1 MPFKSAIR
9 TRSVHLSFDELSTM
23 MNAEEESLNEGLEV
37 KDTIFAMA
45 TSTNQKPHGG
55 SYSQPFNRGR
65 GRENFNHR
73 GGRGGRGSNSQTSF
87 SPSQFNPFNQFQQF
101 PSGSGGAKSERPI
114 CQMCGKAGHT
124 AIDCY
129 HRMDY
134 AYQGKHPP
142 IKLAAMATASN
153 ACITKELPWLADS
166 AATNHVTASL
176 DHLSFLKP

>member
-1 MPFKSAIR
+1 MVVVTVNPLI
-9 TRSVHLSFDELSTM
+9 
-23 MNAEEESLNEGLEV
+23 EEEGEETLITEV
-37 KDTIFAMA
+37 VEVVEALIAKLLLAHHNSILSISFNNFLLVLVEQ
-45 TSTNQKPHGG
+45 NQRDQYVRYVEKP
-55 SYSQPFNRGR
+55 
-65 GRENFNHR
+65 
-73 GGRGGRGSNSQTSF
+73 
-87 SPSQFNPFNQFQQF
+87 
-101 PSGSGGAKSERPI
+101 
-114 CQMCGKAGHT
+114 HT

-166 AATNHVTASL
+166 AATNHVNASL